1 MRRWLAVLC
10 AAAVLAGVLCAWAGA
25 AQIPTFYQLSLN
37 DDLPPPSAAITPVEV
52 GGVIYV
58 PYTVFDKNVT
68 NVDLGVYATESRT
81 GSQYIVTVY
90 SLSGLLKFDL
100 NNNTCVDRNDGSQN
114 MRAIIRNSRVYLPA
128 SGVCSYF
135 GLNYSLT
142 ATQYGTLVRIT
153 NGREYLKGDKFLNSA
168 ANLMRD
174 RYNDYIQSF
183 NQEPDTGS
191 TPSSPQPSDS
201 GGQTTPGGGTAV
213 DKSGVRVYLAFRCG
227 DGSGLES
234 ILNTLDRT
242 GVSALFLF
250 PTDSL
255 AENAAWIRQMVG
267 SGHAVGLC
275 TSAGTGEEALA
286 DLEKGSRLLE
296 EMVRLRP
303 HIALA
308 ESGDSAV
315 IQTLEG
321 AGWTC
326 WQTNADGIPSEG
338 ENSSSLAYSI
348 LETVEL
354 KQSRARVLM
363 DDSTVSAGALSR
375 VLSGLREE
383 DYNIRLP
390 VETEL

>member
-1 MRRWLAVLC
+1 MKLWGGRFQKDTDQLVNELNASIGFDQRLYREDITGSIAHARMLADC
-10 AAAVLAGVLCAWAGA
+10 GIISKEDA
-25 AQIPTFYQLSLN
+25 
-37 DDLPPPSAAITPVEV
+37 AAIT
-52 GGVIYV
+52 
-58 PYTVFDKNVT
+58 
-68 NVDLGVYATESRT
+68 
-81 GSQYIVTVY
+81 
-90 SLSGLLKFDL
+90 
-100 NNNTCVDRNDGSQN
+100 
-114 MRAIIRNSRVYLPA
+114 
-128 SGVCSYF
+128 
-135 GLNYSLT
+135 
-142 ATQYGTLVRIT
+142 
-153 NGREYLKGDKFLNSA
+153 
-168 ANLMRD
+168 
-174 RYNDYIQSF
+174 
-183 NQEPDTGS
+183 
-191 TPSSPQPSDS
+191 
-201 GGQTTPGGGTAV
+201 
-213 DKSGVRVYLAFRCG
+213 
-227 DGSGLES
+227 SGLEG

-275 TSAGTGEEALA
+275 TSAGTGEEALD

-296 EMVRLRP
+296 EIVRLRP